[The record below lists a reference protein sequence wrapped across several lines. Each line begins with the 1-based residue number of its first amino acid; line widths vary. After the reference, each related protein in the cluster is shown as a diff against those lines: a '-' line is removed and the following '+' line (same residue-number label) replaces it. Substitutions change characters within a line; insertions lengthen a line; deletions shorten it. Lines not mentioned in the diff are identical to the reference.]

1 MGIYLGANELG
12 GGSGAGGGGGF
23 LSDPKELNRCFV
35 YSPRCEVKTTESAHG
50 FLYNEYVKVFD
61 DINGGIYATL
71 TAADTY
77 VTTHDI
83 TSSTNG
89 GGVLHLLM
97 LGGLHSGVVGDT
109 TTCRITLDGE
119 EHVIS
124 TSLLQAD
131 SQGYYR
137 PLLGNFVLN
146 GMATTSSG
154 NVTYTNSYNFGNTY
168 RTQWQ
173 ASTVFFTNGFTSGS
187 SNHTGYT
194 YVPTVASMG
203 QLGGVRFK
211 ESLKVEF
218 KADKVSQ
225 GSYQSNKVASLVT
238 TF

>member
-1 MGIYLGANELG
+1 MGIYLGATELG
-12 GGSGAGGGGGF
+12 GSGGGGGGF

-35 YSPRCEVKTTESAHG
+35 YMPRCEVKNAESAHG
-50 FLYNEYVKVFD
+50 FLHTDYTKVFD
-61 DINGGIYATL
+61 DIHGGIYATL

-77 VTTHDI
+77 VTTHNV

-97 LGGLHSGVVGDT
+97 LGSLHSGVVGDT

-119 EHVIS
+119 EHVIA
-124 TSLLQAD
+124 TSLLQPD
-131 SQGYYR
+131 TQGYYK

-154 NVTYTNSYNFGNTY
+154 NITYTASYNFGNTY

-173 ASTVFFTNGFTSGS
+173 TGGVYFTNGFTSGS

-225 GSYQSNKVASLVT
+225 GSYQSNKVGSLVT